1 MEQWIPSCRLAE
13 KLVIANGYLY
23 GVGLEE
29 VRHQRLV
36 LYQFEATGGCVMCGD
51 NKEAVPCLHPG
62 LEVCDFPRRGTL
74 LVTAFG
80 YWGLGRLNWHYIIYC
95 RQ

>member
-1 MEQWIPSCRLAE
+1 MEE
-13 KLVIANGYLY
+13 LVIANDYLY

-29 VRHQRLV
+29 VGHQCLV

-62 LEVCDFPRRGTL
+62 SEVRDFPGRGL
-74 LVTAFG
+74 F
-80 YWGLGRLNWHYIIYC
+80 W
-95 RQ
+95 